1 MDAYHAQV
9 VLPTLLLGCP
19 LFFLPRPLALM
30 EELDE
35 LAIVLIV
42 QFGELFLLSLLGAL
56 FVGME
61 SDAAEV
67 ILTAQFVGFQLFPLP
82 RAFHLV
88 KLQAQRTII
97 LLAALV

>member
-1 MDAYHAQV
+1 
-9 VLPTLLLGCP
+9 
-19 LFFLPRPLALM
+19 M

-42 QFGELFLLSLLGAL
+42 QFGELFLLSLPGA
-56 FVGME
+56 FFFCVK
-61 SDAAEV
+61 AYPTEV